1 MNNGAENLARVLFFD
16 DDPQHLK
23 LYLWIIERG
32 PFSVIPVLVSGK
44 PLEIPENA
52 PDVVALDYRLKG
64 PSSAVDIAK
73 RLKSAYPSTPILVL
87 SELEW
92 LPEDIA
98 EYSAA
103 FVKKGEPEN
112 LLNTLMQLT
121 QAAVRSAPSNSR

>member
-1 MNNGAENLARVLFFD
+1 
-16 DDPQHLK
+16 
-23 LYLWIIERG
+23 
-32 PFSVIPVLVSGK
+32 
-44 PLEIPENA
+44 
-52 PDVVALDYRLKG
+52 
-64 PSSAVDIAK
+64 VDIAK